1 MVISNNAV
9 ISNNSVKQLRHR
21 DFIGGAGVDRL
32 ADRPEGLGE
41 VLDPIGVGHVARL
54 EMDLRHP
61 HVISPDEAI
70 EDFRQE
76 PALLAPEPPH
86 DAEIDG
92 DNAARLVDEEISL
105 MHVGVKKPVA
115 QRRAQER
122 LNERARQ
129 SARIKSELGQ
139 AFGIGKRNPVD
150 PFHRHHFAR
159 GAVPIDRRRAD
170 FRILLGI
177 LGKFRRRR
185 GFEPEVHLDAH
196 RARERLDDL
205 NEAQPSK
212 LRRQAVDEFGGE
224 KHVGQIAR
232 KPPFDARAQ
241 HFHRHRPH
249 ALAGFHVGA
258 VDLGDRSR
266 RDRLAE
272 VLEQGIDLPAERGL
286 DNADRGLAAHR
297 SDTVL
302 QALEIERDLR
312 SDDIG
317 TSSTRIARA

>member
-1 MVISNNAV
+1 MSAWKNP
-9 ISNNSVKQLRHR
+9 SRK
-21 DFIGGAGVDRL
+21 
-32 ADRPEGLGE
+32 
-41 VLDPIGVGHVARL
+41 
-54 EMDLRHP
+54 
-61 HVISPDEAI
+61 
-70 EDFRQE
+70 
-76 PALLAPEPPH
+76 
-86 DAEIDG
+86 
-92 DNAARLVDEEISL
+92 
-105 MHVGVKKPVA
+105 
-115 QRRAQER
+115 RRAQEG
-122 LNERARQ
+122 LNEGARQ

-159 GAVPIDRRRAD
+159 GAAPIDRRRAY
-170 FRILLGI
+170 FRVLPGI
-177 LGKFRRRR
+177 LGKFRRRC

-212 LRRQAVDEFGGE
+212 LRRQAVDDFGGE
-224 KHVGQIAR
+224 KHVGQVAR
-232 KPPFDARAQ
+232 KPPFDAGAQ

-286 DNADRGLAAHR
+286 DNADRGLTAHR
-297 SDTVL
+297 SNTVL
-302 QALEIERDLR
+302 QALEIEGDLR

-317 TSSTRIARA
+317 TSRQELPELDVGRSQPVDRPGEAGQPVDVALGDEVCQAQRQARDGRQQRRIDTDERPFAREHIARVHEPQAMAERRHDRHNQSFQPE